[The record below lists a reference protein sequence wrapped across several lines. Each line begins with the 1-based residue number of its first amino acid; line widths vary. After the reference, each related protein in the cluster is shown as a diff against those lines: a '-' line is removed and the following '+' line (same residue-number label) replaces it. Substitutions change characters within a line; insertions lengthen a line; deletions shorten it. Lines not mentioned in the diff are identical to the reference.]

1 MSILVL
7 GASHRSAPLSLL
19 ERLALDGDGV
29 DKLLAGVLDSEH
41 VTEAVVVATCNRVEV
56 YAEVD
61 RFHGGVD
68 DISTLL
74 EQRAGLDR
82 PDVAPHLYVR
92 YDDAAVAHAFA
103 VAAGLDSMV
112 VGESQILGQVR
123 DALSRAQEAGAA
135 GASLN
140 SLFQQALRVGKRA
153 HAETGIDHAGR
164 SLVSVALDRVAPLLA
179 GLDGRRALVVG
190 AGSMAA
196 LAATT
201 LRRRGVTQVVIANR
215 DVRSAQRLAEAV
227 EGSTAPLTA
236 LADAIAETDVIVS
249 CTGASAVLISA
260 EYVAPALVERGS
272 EPLAIVDL
280 ALPHDVAP
288 EVAALPNVWLIGLA
302 DLAETASA
310 TANVDADD
318 VAVVRRIIAEEVATF
333 SAARRAARVTP
344 TVVALRTMAT
354 GVVEAELARL
364 DSRLT
369 NLDPLVRAEVEQ
381 TVRRVAHK
389 LLHAPTVR
397 VKQLAGRTADSSY
410 ADALAELFALD
421 SATVQAVSDAEVVD
435 VPDEAGEGGA

>member
-7 GASHRSAPLSLL
+7 GASFRSAPLGLL
-19 ERLALDGDGV
+19 ERLALDADGV
-29 DKLLAGVLDSEH
+29 DKLLARVLYSEH

-68 DISTLL
+68 DISALL
-74 EQRAGLDR
+74 EKRAGWDR
-82 PDVAPHLYVR
+82 REVAPHLYVR

-164 SLVSVALDRVAPLLA
+164 SLVSVALDRVAPAGLA
-179 GLDGRRALVVG
+179 GHRALVVG

-201 LRRRGVTQVVIANR
+201 LRRRGVAQLVVAGR
-215 DVRSAQRLAEAV
+215 DLRSAQRLAEAV
-227 EGSTAPLTA
+227 DGSAAPLTV
-236 LADAIAETDVIVS
+236 LTDAIADADVVVS
-249 CTGASAVLISA
+249 CTGAAAVLISA
-260 EYVAPALVERGS
+260 EQVAPALRDRRG

-288 EVAALPNVWLIGLA
+288 EVAALPNVWLVGLA
-302 DLAETASA
+302 DLADTETAQ
-310 TANVDADD
+310 VDADD
-318 VAVVRRIIAEEVATF
+318 VAVVRHIVAEEVATF
-333 SAARRAARVTP
+333 TAARRAARVTP

-364 DSRLT
+364 DARLPD
-369 NLDPLVRAEVEQ
+369 LDPLVRADVEQ
-381 TVRRVAHK
+381 AVRRVAHK

-397 VKQLAGRTADSSY
+397 VKQLAGKTADSSY
-410 ADALAELFALD
+410 ADALAELFALE
-421 SATVQAVSDAEVVD
+421 SATVQAVSDAEAV
-435 VPDEAGEGGA
+435 EAATDARDGRA

>member
-7 GASHRSAPLSLL
+7 GASFRSAPLSLL
-19 ERLALDGDGV
+19 ERLALDADGV
-29 DKLLAGVLDSEH
+29 DKLLAGAIDSEH

-74 EQRAGLDR
+74 EQRAGWERREL
-82 PDVAPHLYVR
+82 APHLYVR
-92 YDDAAVAHAFA
+92 HDDAAVAHAFA

-164 SLVSVALDRVAPLLA
+164 SLVSVALDRVAPA
-179 GLDGRRALVVG
+179 GLAGRRALVVG

-201 LRRRGVTQVVIANR
+201 LRRRGVAQLVVAGR
-215 DVRSAQRLAEAV
+215 DLRSAQRLAEAV
-227 EGSTAPLTA
+227 DGSAAPLTA
-236 LADAIAETDVIVS
+236 LTDAIADADVVVS
-249 CTGASAVLISA
+249 CTGAAAVLISA
-260 EYVAPALVERGS
+260 EQVAPALGDRRG

-288 EVAALPNVWLIGLA
+288 EVAALPNVWLVGLA
-302 DLAETASA
+302 DLADTETAQ
-310 TANVDADD
+310 VDADD
-318 VAVVRRIIAEEVATF
+318 VAVVRRIVAEEVATF
-333 SAARRAARVTP
+333 TAARRAARVTP

-364 DSRLT
+364 DARLPG
-369 NLDPLVRAEVEQ
+369 LDPLVRADVEQ
-381 TVRRVAHK
+381 AVRRVAHK

-397 VKQLAGRTADSSY
+397 VKQLAGKTADSSY
-410 ADALAELFALD
+410 ADALAELFALE
-421 SATVQAVSDAEVVD
+421 SATVQAVSDAEAVEAATD
-435 VPDEAGEGGA
+435 VRDGRA